1 MALTHD
7 TSTPAIEVTNRIL
20 DQLTLDFVKEIYAGQ
35 WAELETARGLYELG
49 SALHPQFKAEV
60 ESDSKDTR
68 CRDQVFGDRGEL
80 RFLLGLD
87 DEGNLIPRPKGGPR
101 IAEIIIP
108 NTLNS
113 NGNRLTTKSLVR
125 LYAMGKIDLET
136 AQRTVH
142 AKLESKLIDNLR
154 DISAGAVKIQQVIEG
169 KIHHSLFT
177 NEQLTGMMVGYIGN
191 LGHHNAQQLDAFLPN
206 WPQIVRAA
214 VPRALHTVEFQALV
228 AAAGTI
234 EKRVERV
241 GWTTLMLLCD
251 RILEMDMST
260 SSRISLMTSNL
271 PLDMDKAQA
280 QFNQMVAGEIDANPA
295 TIAVSISKG
304 ESEIMSTQYIPM
316 RSVLECFVRSSYLD
330 RSLFGSTEEIRNL
343 FGSTDEIR
351 NLDTR
356 ISVRPGSVWLSTGAG
371 THELL
376 MPSFDPTPYA
386 LMSYTGAILY
396 KTAPEYRSQLS
407 GSRLSNSYDNT
418 YDDHHSYNQARHF
431 KETAG
436 EFRPA
441 QMIFQ
446 ALQDSD
452 YDFGLHFFQVVPTVR
467 NDRYKQD
474 KSAVVNVRHDM
485 QAALDH
491 TLDLIQDNWELL
503 NKASREEDFAFDAD
517 KFKAFRE
524 RCVIQVVGVG
534 YMPQGE
540 QIEFQIPGPVFKR

>member
-35 WAELETARGLYELG
+35 WAELETARGVYELG
-49 SALHPQFKAEV
+49 AALHPQFKEEV

-68 CRDQVFGDRGEL
+68 CRDRVFGDRGEL
-80 RFLLGLD
+80 RFLFGLD

-101 IAEIIIP
+101 IAELIIP

-113 NGNRLTTKSLVR
+113 TGNRLTTKSLVR

-136 AQRTVH
+136 VQRTIH

-177 NEQLTGMMVGYIGN
+177 NEQLTGMMVGYIDN
-191 LGHHNAQQLDAFLPN
+191 LGNHNTQQLDAFLPN

-228 AAAGTI
+228 AAAATI
-234 EKRVERV
+234 VKRVERV

-295 TIAVSISKG
+295 TITVSISKG
-304 ESEIMSTQYIPM
+304 ESEIMSTQYMPM
-316 RSVLECFVRSSYLD
+316 RSVLEPFVRSSYLD
-330 RSLFGSTEEIRNL
+330 RSLFGSTEEIRH
-343 FGSTDEIR
+343 DDIR
-351 NLDTR
+351 MA
-356 ISVRPGSVWLSTGAG
+356 VRPGSVWLSTGVG

-386 LMSYTGAILY
+386 LMSHTGVILS
-396 KTAPEYRSQLS
+396 KVAPEHRFRLRSVDGW
-407 GSRLSNSYDNT
+407 GSRPGNT
-418 YDDHHSYNQARHF
+418 YDAHHSYQEARHL

-436 EFRPA
+436 EFRPT

-446 ALQDSD
+446 ALKDSD

-474 KSAVVNVRHDM
+474 KSTVVNVRHDM

-503 NKASREEDFAFDAD
+503 NKASREDDFAFDAD

-534 YMPQGE
+534 YMPKGE

>member
-20 DQLTLDFVKEIYAGQ
+20 DQLTLDFVKGIYAGQ
-35 WAELETARGLYELG
+35 WAELDTARGLYELG
-49 SALHPQFKAEV
+49 ATLHPQFKEEV

-68 CRDQVFGDRGEL
+68 CRDRVFGDRGEL

-101 IAEIIIP
+101 IAELIIP

-113 NGNRLTTKSLVR
+113 TGNRLTTKSLVR
-125 LYAMGKIDLET
+125 LYAMGKLDLET
-136 AQRTVH
+136 VQKTVH

-177 NEQLTGMMVGYIGN
+177 EEQLTSMMVGYIGN

-251 RILEMDMST
+251 RILEMDMPT

-280 QFNQMVAGEIDANPA
+280 QFSQMVAEEIDANPA
-295 TIAVSISKG
+295 TITVSLNKG
-304 ESEIMSTQYIPM
+304 EQETMSTQYMPM
-316 RSVLECFVRSSYLD
+316 RSGLERFVRSSYLD
-330 RSLFGSTEEIRNL
+330 RSLFGSTEEIRHV
-343 FGSTDEIR
+343 DIR
-351 NLDTR
+351 MA
-356 ISVRPGSVWLSTGAG
+356 VRPGSVWLSTGAG

-386 LMSYTGAILY
+386 LMSHTGVILS
-396 KTAPEYRSQLS
+396 KTAPEYHSQLS
-407 GSRLSNSYDNT
+407 GSRPGNT
-418 YDDHHSYNQARHF
+418 YDDHHSYQEARHL
-431 KETAG
+431 KETDG

-441 QMIFQ
+441 QMVFQ
-446 ALQDSD
+446 ALKDSD

-474 KSAVVNVRHDM
+474 KSTVVNVRHDM

-503 NKASREEDFAFDAD
+503 NKASREDDFDFDAD
-517 KFKAFRE
+517 KFKAFRK

-534 YMPQGE
+534 YMPKGE

>member
-35 WAELETARGLYELG
+35 WAELDTARGVYELG
-49 SALHPQFKAEV
+49 AALHPQFKEEV
-60 ESDSKDTR
+60 ESDSKDAC
-68 CRDQVFGDRGEL
+68 CRDRVFGDRGEL

-101 IAEIIIP
+101 IAELIIP

-113 NGNRLTTKSLVR
+113 TGNRLTNKSLVR

-136 AQRTVH
+136 VQRTVH

-177 NEQLTGMMVGYIGN
+177 EEQLTSMMVSYIGN
-191 LGHHNAQQLDAFLPN
+191 LGYHNAQQLDAFLPN

-234 EKRVERV
+234 EKCVERV

-260 SSRISLMTSNL
+260 SSRISLMTSTL
-271 PLDMDKAQA
+271 PLNMDKAQE
-280 QFNQMVAGEIDANPA
+280 QFSQMVAEEIDANPA
-295 TIAVSISKG
+295 TITVSLNKG
-304 ESEIMSTQYIPM
+304 ERETMSTQYMPM
-316 RSVLECFVRSSYLD
+316 RSGLERFIRSSYLD
-330 RSLFGSTEEIRNL
+330 RSLFGSTEEIRH
-343 FGSTDEIR
+343 FGSTEEIR
-351 NLDTR
+351 HVDIR
-356 ISVRPGSVWLSTGAG
+356 MAVRPGSVWLSTGVG

-376 MPSFDPTPYA
+376 MPSLDPTPYA
-386 LMSYTGAILY
+386 LMSHTGVILS
-396 KTAPEYRSQLS
+396 KTAPEYHSQLS
-407 GSRLSNSYDNT
+407 GSRPGNT
-418 YDDHHSYNQARHF
+418 YDNHQSYSEARHF

-436 EFRPA
+436 EFRPVK
-441 QMIFQ
+441 MIFD

-467 NDRYKQD
+467 NDLYKQD
-474 KSAVVNVRHDM
+474 KGTVVNVRHDM
-485 QAALDH
+485 QAALDR

-503 NKASREEDFAFDAD
+503 NKASREDYFAFDAD

-534 YMPQGE
+534 YMPKGE
-540 QIEFQIPGPVFKR
+540 QKEFQIPGQVFKR

>member
-35 WAELETARGLYELG
+35 WAELETARDVYELG
-49 SALHPQFKAEV
+49 AALHPQFKEEV

-68 CRDQVFGDRGEL
+68 CRDRVFGDRGEL

-101 IAEIIIP
+101 IAEFIIP

-113 NGNRLTTKSLVR
+113 TGNRLTTKSLVR

-136 AQRTVH
+136 VQRTIH

-169 KIHHSLFT
+169 RIHHSLFT
-177 NEQLTGMMVGYIGN
+177 NEQLTCMMVGYIGN
-191 LGHHNAQQLDAFLPN
+191 LGNHTWLSQQLDAFLPN

-214 VPRALHTVEFQALV
+214 VPRALHTVEFQELV
-228 AAAGTI
+228 AAAATI
-234 EKRVERV
+234 EKHVERV

-251 RILEMDMST
+251 RILEMDMPT
-260 SSRISLMTSNL
+260 SSRILLMTSTL

-280 QFNQMVAGEIDANPA
+280 QFSQMVAEEIDANPA
-295 TIAVSISKG
+295 TITVSLNKG
-304 ESEIMSTQYIPM
+304 DRETVSTQYIPM
-316 RSVLECFVRSSYLD
+316 RSELERFVRSSYLD
-330 RSLFGSTEEIRNL
+330 RSLFGSTEEIRHVN
-343 FGSTDEIR
+343 IR
-351 NLDTR
+351 MA
-356 ISVRPGSVWLSTGAG
+356 VRPGSVWLSTGAG

-386 LMSYTGAILY
+386 LMSHTGVILS
-396 KTAPEYRSQLS
+396 KTAPEYHSQLS
-407 GSRLSNSYDNT
+407 GSRPGNT
-418 YDDHHSYNQARHF
+418 YDDHHSYQEARHL

-441 QMIFQ
+441 EMIFQ
-446 ALQDSD
+446 ALKDSD
-452 YDFGLHFFQVVPTVR
+452 YDFCLHFFQVVPTVR
-467 NDRYKQD
+467 NDHYKQD

-503 NKASREEDFAFDAD
+503 NKARREDDFAFDAD
-517 KFKAFRE
+517 KFNAFRE

-540 QIEFQIPGPVFKR
+540 QIEFEIPGPVFKR

>member
-35 WAELETARGLYELG
+35 WAELETARGIYELG
-49 SALHPQFKAEV
+49 TALHPQFKEEV

-68 CRDQVFGDRGEL
+68 CRDRVFGDRGEL

-101 IAEIIIP
+101 IAELIIP

-113 NGNRLTTKSLVR
+113 TGNRLTTKSLVR
-125 LYAMGKIDLET
+125 LYAMGKIDLEMV
-136 AQRTVH
+136 QRTVH

-177 NEQLTGMMVGYIGN
+177 NEQLTSMMVGYIGN

-214 VPRALHTVEFQALV
+214 VPRALHTAEYQALV
-228 AAAGTI
+228 AAATTI
-234 EKRVERV
+234 EKRVDRV

-260 SSRISLMTSNL
+260 SSRISLMTSTL
-271 PLDMDKAQA
+271 PLDMDKAQE
-280 QFNQMVAGEIDANPA
+280 QFSQMVSEEIDANPA
-295 TIAVSISKG
+295 TITVFLNKG
-304 ESEIMSTQYIPM
+304 ERETMSNQYMPIL
-316 RSVLECFVRSSYLD
+316 SGLERFIRSSYLD
-330 RSLFGSTEEIRNL
+330 RSLFGSTEEIRRV
-343 FGSTDEIR
+343 DIR
-351 NLDTR
+351 MA
-356 ISVRPGSVWLSTGAG
+356 VRPGSVWLSTGAG

-386 LMSYTGAILY
+386 LMSHTGVILS

-407 GSRLSNSYDNT
+407 GSCPGNN
-418 YDDHHSYNQARHF
+418 YDDNHSYQEARHF
-431 KETAG
+431 KETTG

-446 ALQDSD
+446 ALKDSD

-474 KSAVVNVRHDM
+474 KSVVVNVRHDM
-485 QAALDH
+485 QAALDR

-503 NKASREEDFAFDAD
+503 NKASREEDFVFDAD

>member
-20 DQLTLDFVKEIYAGQ
+20 DQLTVNFVKEIYAGQ
-35 WAELETARGLYELG
+35 WAELETARGVYELG
-49 SALHPQFKAEV
+49 AALHPKFKEEV
-60 ESDSKDTR
+60 GSDSKDTR
-68 CRDQVFGDRGEL
+68 CRDRVFGDRGEL

-101 IAEIIIP
+101 IAELIIP

-113 NGNRLTTKSLVR
+113 TGNRLTTKSLVR

-136 AQRTVH
+136 VLRTVH

-169 KIHHSLFT
+169 RIHHSLFT
-177 NEQLTGMMVGYIGN
+177 NEQLTCMMVGYIGN
-191 LGHHNAQQLDAFLPN
+191 LGNHNTQQLDAFLPN
-206 WPQIVRAA
+206 WPQIVRAS
-214 VPRALHTVEFQALV
+214 VPRALHTVEFQTLV
-228 AAAGTI
+228 SAAGTI

-251 RILEMDMST
+251 RIIEMDMST
-260 SSRISLMTSNL
+260 SSRISLMTSTL
-271 PLDMDKAQA
+271 PLDMDKVQA
-280 QFNQMVAGEIDANPA
+280 QFSQMVAEEIDANPA
-295 TIAVSISKG
+295 TITVSLNKG
-304 ESEIMSTQYIPM
+304 ESEIMSTQYMPM
-316 RSVLECFVRSSYLD
+316 RSGLERFVRSSYLD
-330 RSLFGSTEEIRNL
+330 RSLFGSTEEIRHV
-343 FGSTDEIR
+343 DIR
-351 NLDTR
+351 MA
-356 ISVRPGSVWLSTGAG
+356 VRPGSVWLSIGVG
-371 THELL
+371 THEML

-386 LMSYTGAILY
+386 LFSHAGIILT
-396 KTAPEYRSQLS
+396 KEAPEYTFKLKSFDGW
-407 GSRLSNSYDNT
+407 GSRPGNT
-418 YDDHHSYNQARHF
+418 YDHHHSYSEARHF

-436 EFRPA
+436 EFRPVK
-441 QMIFQ
+441 MIFQ
-446 ALQDSD
+446 ALKDSD

-474 KSAVVNVRHDM
+474 KSTVVNVRHDM

-503 NKASREEDFAFDAD
+503 NKASREDDFVFDVD
-517 KFKAFRE
+517 KFNAFRE

-534 YMPQGE
+534 YMPKGE
-540 QIEFQIPGPVFKR
+540 QIEFQIPGSVFKR

>member
-35 WAELETARGLYELG
+35 WAELETARGVYELG
-49 SALHPQFKAEV
+49 AALHPKFKEEV
-60 ESDSKDTR
+60 ELDSKDTR
-68 CRDQVFGDRGEL
+68 CRDRVFGDRGEL

-101 IAEIIIP
+101 IAELIIP

-113 NGNRLTTKSLVR
+113 TGSRLTTKSLVR
-125 LYAMGKIDLET
+125 LYAMSKIDLET
-136 AQRTVH
+136 VQRTIH

-177 NEQLTGMMVGYIGN
+177 EEQLISMMVNYIGN
-191 LGHHNAQQLDAFLPN
+191 LGYHNAQQLDAFLPN

-260 SSRISLMTSNL
+260 SSRIALMTSNL
-271 PLDMDKAQA
+271 PLDMDKAKA
-280 QFNQMVAGEIDANPA
+280 QFNQMVADEIDANPA
-295 TIAVSISKG
+295 TITVSINKG
-304 ESEIMSTQYIPM
+304 ERETMSTQYMPM
-316 RSVLECFVRSSYLD
+316 RSTLERFVRSSYLD

-343 FGSTDEIR
+343 FGSTEEIR

-376 MPSFDPTPYA
+376 IPSFDPTPYA
-386 LMSYTGAILY
+386 LMSHTGVILS
-396 KTAPEYRSQLS
+396 KTAPEYRPQLS
-407 GSRLSNSYDNT
+407 GSRPGNT
-418 YDDHHSYNQARHF
+418 YDTHHSYHEARHV

-446 ALQDSD
+446 ALKDSD

-467 NDRYKQD
+467 NDRYAQD
-474 KSAVVNVRHDM
+474 KSTVVNVRHDM

-503 NKASREEDFAFDAD
+503 NKASREDDFAFDAD

>member
-7 TSTPAIEVTNRIL
+7 TETPAIEVTNRIL
-20 DQLTLDFVKEIYAGQ
+20 DQLTLDLVKEIYAGQ
-35 WAELETARGLYELG
+35 WAELDTARGVYELG
-49 SALHPQFKAEV
+49 AALHPKFKEEV

-68 CRDQVFGDRGEL
+68 CRDRVFGDRGEL

-87 DEGNLIPRPKGGPR
+87 DEGNLIARPKGGPR
-101 IAEIIIP
+101 IAELIIP

-113 NGNRLTTKSLVR
+113 TGNHLTTKSLVR
-125 LYAMGKIDLET
+125 LYAMGKIDLEMV
-136 AQRTVH
+136 QRTIR

-154 DISAGAVKIQQVIEG
+154 DISAGAVNIQQVIEG

-191 LGHHNAQQLDAFLPN
+191 LGYHSTQQLDAFLPN

-214 VPRALHTVEFQALV
+214 VPRALHTVEFEDI
-228 AAAGTI
+228 AAWAVTI

-251 RILEMDMST
+251 RILEMDMPT
-260 SSRISLMTSNL
+260 SSRISLMTSTL
-271 PLDMDKAQA
+271 PLDMDKAQE
-280 QFNQMVAGEIDANPA
+280 QFSQMVADEIDANPT
-295 TIAVSISKG
+295 TITVSLNKG
-304 ESEIMSTQYIPM
+304 ERETMSTQYMPM
-316 RSVLECFVRSSYLD
+316 RSSLERFIRSSYLD
-330 RSLFGSTEEIRNL
+330 RSLFGSTEEIRHV
-343 FGSTDEIR
+343 DIR
-351 NLDTR
+351 
-356 ISVRPGSVWLSTGAG
+356 IAVRPGSVWLSTGAG

-386 LMSYTGAILY
+386 LMSHTGVILS
-396 KTAPEYRSQLS
+396 KVAPEHCSQLS
-407 GSRLSNSYDNT
+407 GGRPGNT
-418 YDDHHSYNQARHF
+418 YDDHHSYQGARHF

-441 QMIFQ
+441 RMIFQ
-446 ALQDSD
+446 ALKDSD

-467 NDRYKQD
+467 NDLYKQD

-485 QAALDH
+485 QAALDR

-503 NKASREEDFAFDAD
+503 NTASREDDFDFDAD

>member
-35 WAELETARGLYELG
+35 WAELDTARGVYELG
-49 SALHPQFKAEV
+49 AALHQQFKEEV
-60 ESDSKDTR
+60 ESDSNDTR
-68 CRDQVFGDRGEL
+68 CRDRVFGDRGEL

-101 IAEIIIP
+101 IAEVIIP

-113 NGNRLTTKSLVR
+113 TGNRLTTKSLVR
-125 LYAMGKIDLET
+125 LYAMGKIDLD
-136 AQRTVH
+136 AVQRTVY

-154 DISAGAVKIQQVIEG
+154 DISAGAVKIQQVIVG

-177 NEQLTGMMVGYIGN
+177 EEQLTTMMVGYIGN

-234 EKRVERV
+234 EKHVERV

-251 RILEMDMST
+251 RILEMDMLT
-260 SSRISLMTSNL
+260 SSRISLMTSTL
-271 PLDMDKAQA
+271 PLDMDKAQE
-280 QFNQMVAGEIDANPA
+280 QFSQMVAEEIDANPA
-295 TIAVSISKG
+295 TITVSLNKG
-304 ESEIMSTQYIPM
+304 ERETMSTQYMPM
-316 RSVLECFVRSSYLD
+316 HSGLKRFIRSSYLD
-330 RSLFGSTEEIRNL
+330 RSFFGSTEEIRHV
-343 FGSTDEIR
+343 DIR
-351 NLDTR
+351 MA
-356 ISVRPGSVWLSTGAG
+356 VRPGSVWLSTGAG
-371 THELL
+371 THKLL

-386 LMSYTGAILY
+386 LMSHTGVILS

-407 GSRLSNSYDNT
+407 GSCPGNT
-418 YDDHHSYNQARHF
+418 YDGNHSYQEVRHL

-446 ALQDSD
+446 ALKDSE

-467 NDRYKQD
+467 NDRYAQD
-474 KSAVVNVRHDM
+474 KSTVVNVRHDM

-540 QIEFQIPGPVFKR
+540 QIEFHIPGAVFKR

>member
-101 IAEIIIP
+101 IAELIIP

-177 NEQLTGMMVGYIGN
+177 DEQLTSMMVGYIGN
-191 LGHHNAQQLDAFLPN
+191 LGLHNAQQLDAFLPN
-206 WPQIVRAA
+206 WPQIVRSA

-260 SSRISLMTSNL
+260 SSRISLMTSTL

-280 QFNQMVAGEIDANPA
+280 QFSQMVADEIDANPA
-295 TIAVSISKG
+295 TISVSLNKG
-304 ESEIMSTQYIPM
+304 EVEVMSTQYMPM
-316 RSVLECFVRSSYLD
+316 RSGLERFICSSYLD

-343 FGSTDEIR
+343 
-351 NLDTR
+351 DTR
-356 ISVRPGSVWLSTGAG
+356 ISVRPSSIWLSTGVG

-386 LMSYTGAILY
+386 LMSYTGIILS
-396 KTAPEYRSQLS
+396 KTAPEHRSLLS
-407 GSRLSNSYDNT
+407 GSRLGNSYDNT
-418 YDDHHSYNQARHF
+418 YDDHHSYHQARHF

-436 EFRPA
+436 ELRPA

-446 ALQDSD
+446 ALKDSD
-452 YDFGLHFFQVVPTVR
+452 YDFGLHFFQVVPTVSTDHYR
-467 NDRYKQD
+467 QD
-474 KSAVVNVRHDM
+474 KSTVVNVRHDM

-503 NKASREEDFAFDAD
+503 NKASREDYFAFDTD

-524 RCVIQVVGVG
+524 RCVIQVVGVK
-534 YMPQGE
+534 YMPHGE
-540 QIEFQIPGPVFKR
+540 QAEFQIPGPVFKR

>member
-7 TSTPAIEVTNRIL
+7 TSTHAIEVTNRIL

-35 WAELETARGLYELG
+35 WAELETARGVYELG
-49 SALHPQFKAEV
+49 AALHPKFKEEV
-60 ESDSKDTR
+60 ELDSKDTR
-68 CRDQVFGDRGEL
+68 CRDRVFGDRDEL

-101 IAEIIIP
+101 IAELIIS

-113 NGNRLTTKSLVR
+113 TGRRWTTKSLVR

-136 AQRTVH
+136 VQSTVY
-142 AKLESKLIDNLR
+142 AKLERKLIDNLR
-154 DISAGAVKIQQVIEG
+154 DISAGTVKIQQVIVG

-177 NEQLTGMMVGYIGN
+177 DEQLTTMMVGYIGN
-191 LGHHNAQQLDAFLPN
+191 LGNHNTQQLDAFLPN

-214 VPRALHTVEFQALV
+214 VPRAMHTAEYQAL
-228 AAAGTI
+228 AAAAATI
-234 EKRVERV
+234 EKRVARV
-241 GWTTLMLLCD
+241 GWTTLLMLCD
-251 RILEMDMST
+251 RLLEMEMST
-260 SSRISLMTSNL
+260 SSRISLMTSTL

-280 QFNQMVAGEIDANPA
+280 QFSQMVAAEIEENPEAITVSLHNGEKEDASLLYMPRRN
-295 TIAVSISKG
+295 G
-304 ESEIMSTQYIPM
+304 
-316 RSVLECFVRSSYLD
+316 LERFIRSSYLD
-330 RSLFGSTEEIRNL
+330 RSLFGSLEEIKHV
-343 FGSTDEIR
+343 DP
-351 NLDTR
+351 R
-356 ISVRPGSVWLSTGAG
+356 IAVRPGSFWLSVGVG

-386 LMSYTGAILY
+386 LFSHTGIILT
-396 KTAPEYRSQLS
+396 KEAPEHTFKLRSFDGW
-407 GSRLSNSYDNT
+407 GSRPGNT
-418 YDDHHSYNQARHF
+418 YDNHHSYSEARYV
-431 KETAG
+431 KETSG

-441 QMIFQ
+441 KMIFD

-467 NDRYKQD
+467 NDLYKQD
-474 KSAVVNVRHDM
+474 KSTVVNVRHDM
-485 QAALDH
+485 QVALDH

-503 NKASREEDFAFDAD
+503 NKASREDDFAFDAD

-534 YMPQGE
+534 YMPKGE

>member
-35 WAELETARGLYELG
+35 WAELETARGVYELG
-49 SALHPQFKAEV
+49 AALHPQFKEEV

-68 CRDQVFGDRGEL
+68 CRDRVFGDRGEL

-101 IAEIIIP
+101 IAEFIIP

-113 NGNRLTTKSLVR
+113 TGNRLTTKSLVR

-136 AQRTVH
+136 VQRTIH

-191 LGHHNAQQLDAFLPN
+191 LGNHNTQQLDAFLPN

-228 AAAGTI
+228 AAAATI

-295 TIAVSISKG
+295 TITVSISKG
-304 ESEIMSTQYIPM
+304 ESEIMSTQYMPM
-316 RSVLECFVRSSYLD
+316 RSVLERFVRSSYLD
-330 RSLFGSTEEIRNL
+330 RSLFGSTEEIRHV
-343 FGSTDEIR
+343 DIR
-351 NLDTR
+351 MA
-356 ISVRPGSVWLSTGAG
+356 VRPGSVWLSTGVG

-386 LMSYTGAILY
+386 LMSHTGVILS
-396 KTAPEYRSQLS
+396 KVAPEYRFRLRSVDGW
-407 GSRLSNSYDNT
+407 GSRPGNT
-418 YDDHHSYNQARHF
+418 YDAHHSYQEARHL

-446 ALQDSD
+446 ALKDSD

-474 KSAVVNVRHDM
+474 KSTVVNVRHDM

-503 NKASREEDFAFDAD
+503 NKASREDDFVFDAD

-534 YMPQGE
+534 YMPKGE

>member
-35 WAELETARGLYELG
+35 WAELETARGIYELG
-49 SALHPQFKAEV
+49 TALHPQFKEEV

-68 CRDQVFGDRGEL
+68 CRDRVFGDRGEL

-101 IAEIIIP
+101 IAELIIP

-113 NGNRLTTKSLVR
+113 TGNRLTTKSLVR
-125 LYAMGKIDLET
+125 LYAMGKIDLEMV
-136 AQRTVH
+136 QRTVH

-177 NEQLTGMMVGYIGN
+177 NEQLTSMMVGYIGN

-214 VPRALHTVEFQALV
+214 VPRALHTAEYQALV
-228 AAAGTI
+228 AAATTI
-234 EKRVERV
+234 EKRVDRV

-260 SSRISLMTSNL
+260 SSRISLMTSTL
-271 PLDMDKAQA
+271 PLDMDKAQE
-280 QFNQMVAGEIDANPA
+280 QFSQMVSEEIDANPA
-295 TIAVSISKG
+295 TITVFLNKG
-304 ESEIMSTQYIPM
+304 ERETMSNQYMPIL
-316 RSVLECFVRSSYLD
+316 SGLERFIRSSYLD
-330 RSLFGSTEEIRNL
+330 RSLFGSTEEIRRV
-343 FGSTDEIR
+343 DIR
-351 NLDTR
+351 MA
-356 ISVRPGSVWLSTGAG
+356 VRPGSVWLSTGAG

-386 LMSYTGAILY
+386 LMSHTGVILS

-407 GSRLSNSYDNT
+407 GSRPDNT
-418 YDDHHSYNQARHF
+418 YDAHHSYQKARHF
-431 KETAG
+431 KETTG

-446 ALQDSD
+446 ALKDSD

-467 NDRYKQD
+467 NDCYKQD
-474 KSAVVNVRHDM
+474 KSAIVNVRHDM
-485 QAALDH
+485 QAALDR

-503 NKASREEDFAFDAD
+503 NKASREDDFAFDVD

-524 RCVIQVVGVG
+524 RCVIQVIGVG
-534 YMPQGE
+534 YMPKGE
-540 QIEFQIPGPVFKR
+540 LTEFQIPGPVFKR

>member
-49 SALHPQFKAEV
+49 AALHPQFKEEV

-68 CRDQVFGDRGEL
+68 CRDRVFGDRGEL

-101 IAEIIIP
+101 IAELIIP

-113 NGNRLTTKSLVR
+113 TGNRLTTKSLVR

-136 AQRTVH
+136 VQRTVH
-142 AKLESKLIDNLR
+142 SKLESKLIDNLR

-177 NEQLTGMMVGYIGN
+177 DEQLTSMMVGYIGN
-191 LGHHNAQQLDAFLPN
+191 LGNHNTQQLDAFLPR

-214 VPRALHTVEFQALV
+214 VPRALHTVEFQAI
-228 AAAGTI
+228 AAWATAI

-251 RILEMDMST
+251 RILEMDMPT
-260 SSRISLMTSNL
+260 SSRISLMTSTL

-280 QFNQMVAGEIDANPA
+280 QFSQMVAEEIDANPA
-295 TIAVSISKG
+295 TITVSLNKG
-304 ESEIMSTQYIPM
+304 EQETMSTQYMPM
-316 RSVLECFVRSSYLD
+316 RSGLERFVRSSYLD
-330 RSLFGSTEEIRNL
+330 RSLFGSTEEIRHV
-343 FGSTDEIR
+343 DIR
-351 NLDTR
+351 MA
-356 ISVRPGSVWLSTGAG
+356 VRPGSVWLSTGVG

-376 MPSFDPTPYA
+376 IPSFDPTPYA
-386 LMSYTGAILY
+386 LMSHTGVILS
-396 KTAPEYRSQLS
+396 KEAPEYRFRLRSVDGW
-407 GSRLSNSYDNT
+407 GSRPGNT
-418 YDDHHSYNQARHF
+418 YDDHHSYQEARHF

-446 ALQDSD
+446 ALKDSD
-452 YDFGLHFFQVVPTVR
+452 YDFVLHFFQVVPTVR

-474 KSAVVNVRHDM
+474 KSTVVNVRHDM

-503 NKASREEDFAFDAD
+503 NKASREDDFAFDAD

>member
-20 DQLTLDFVKEIYAGQ
+20 DQLTVDFVKEIYAGQ
-35 WAELETARGLYELG
+35 WAELETARGVYELG
-49 SALHPQFKAEV
+49 AALHPKFKEEV
-60 ESDSKDTR
+60 GSDSKDTR
-68 CRDQVFGDRGEL
+68 CRDRVFGDRGEL

-101 IAEIIIP
+101 IAELITP

-113 NGNRLTTKSLVR
+113 TGNRLTTKSLVR
-125 LYAMGKIDLET
+125 LYAIGKIDLET
-136 AQRTVH
+136 VQQTVH

-177 NEQLTGMMVGYIGN
+177 EEQLTSMMVGYIGN
-191 LGHHNAQQLDAFLPN
+191 LGYHNAQQLDAFLPN

-251 RILEMDMST
+251 RILEMDMPT

-280 QFNQMVAGEIDANPA
+280 QFSQMVADEIDANPA
-295 TIAVSISKG
+295 TITVSLNKG
-304 ESEIMSTQYIPM
+304 EQEIMSTQYMPM
-316 RSVLECFVRSSYLD
+316 RSGLERFVCSSYLD
-330 RSLFGSTEEIRNL
+330 RSLFGSTEEIRR
-343 FGSTDEIR
+343 DDIR
-351 NLDTR
+351 MA
-356 ISVRPGSVWLSTGAG
+356 VRPGSVWLSTGVG

-386 LMSYTGAILY
+386 LMSHIGDILS
-396 KTAPEYRSQLS
+396 KTAPEYHSQLS
-407 GSRLSNSYDNT
+407 GSRPGNT
-418 YDDHHSYNQARHF
+418 YDTHHSYHGARHV

-446 ALQDSD
+446 ALKDSD

-474 KSAVVNVRHDM
+474 KSTVVNVRHDM

-503 NKASREEDFAFDAD
+503 NKASREDDFAFDAD
-517 KFKAFRE
+517 KFNAFRE

>member
-35 WAELETARGLYELG
+35 WAELETARGVYELG
-49 SALHPQFKAEV
+49 AALHPKFKEEV
-60 ESDSKDTR
+60 ESDPKDTR
-68 CRDQVFGDRGEL
+68 CRDRVFGDRGEL

-101 IAEIIIP
+101 IAELIIP

-113 NGNRLTTKSLVR
+113 TGSRLTTKSLVR
-125 LYAMGKIDLET
+125 LYAMSKIDLET
-136 AQRTVH
+136 VQRTIH

-177 NEQLTGMMVGYIGN
+177 EEQLISMMVNYIGN
-191 LGHHNAQQLDAFLPN
+191 LGYHNTQQLDAFLPN

-251 RILEMDMST
+251 RILEMEMST
-260 SSRISLMTSNL
+260 SSRIALMTSTL
-271 PLDMDKAQA
+271 PLDMDKAQV
-280 QFNQMVAGEIDANPA
+280 QFNQMVADEIDSNPA
-295 TIAVSISKG
+295 TITVSINKG
-304 ESEIMSTQYIPM
+304 ERETMSTQYMPM
-316 RSVLECFVRSSYLD
+316 RSVLERFIRSSYLD
-330 RSLFGSTEEIRNL
+330 RSLFGSTEEINL
-343 FGSTDEIR
+343 FGSTEDIR

-356 ISVRPGSVWLSTGAG
+356 ISVRPGSVWLSTGVG

-386 LMSYTGAILY
+386 LMSYTGVILS
-396 KTAPEYRSQLS
+396 KTAPEYRTQLS
-407 GSRLSNSYDNT
+407 GSRPGNT
-418 YDDHHSYNQARHF
+418 YDAHHSYHEARHV

-436 EFRPA
+436 DFRPA

-446 ALQDSD
+446 ALKDSD
-452 YDFGLHFFQVVPTVR
+452 YDFGLHFFQVVLTVR
-467 NDRYKQD
+467 NDRYAQD
-474 KSAVVNVRHDM
+474 KSTVVNVRHDM

-503 NKASREEDFAFDAD
+503 NKASREDDFAFDAD

>member
-20 DQLTLDFVKEIYAGQ
+20 DQLTLNFVKEIYAGQ
-35 WAELETARGLYELG
+35 WAELDTARGVYELG
-49 SALHPQFKAEV
+49 TALHPKFKEEV
-60 ESDSKDTR
+60 ESDSKETH
-68 CRDQVFGDRGEL
+68 CRDKVFGDRGNL

-87 DEGNLIPRPKGGPR
+87 DEGKLIARPKGGPR
-101 IAEIIIP
+101 IAEVCIP
-108 NTLNS
+108 NNLNS
-113 NGNRLTTKSLVR
+113 KGSRLTTKSLVR

-136 AQRTVH
+136 VQSAVH
-142 AKLESKLIDNLR
+142 AKLESKLIETLR
-154 DISAGAVKIQQVIEG
+154 DISAGEVKIQQVIEG
-169 KIHHSLFT
+169 AIHHSLFT
-177 NEQLTGMMVGYIGN
+177 DEQLTTMMVGYIGN
-191 LGHHNAQQLDAFLPN
+191 LGNHNTQQLDAFLPN
-206 WPQIVRAA
+206 WPQIVRAS

-228 AAAGTI
+228 SAAGTI

-260 SSRISLMTSNL
+260 SSRISLMTSTL
-271 PLDMDKAQA
+271 PLDMDKVQA
-280 QFNQMVAGEIDANPA
+280 QFSQMVAEEIDANPA
-295 TIAVSISKG
+295 TITVSLNKG
-304 ESEIMSTQYIPM
+304 ESEIMSTQYMPM
-316 RSVLECFVRSSYLD
+316 RSGLERFVRSSYLD
-330 RSLFGSTEEIRNL
+330 RSLFGSTEEIRHV
-343 FGSTDEIR
+343 DIPMAA
-351 NLDTR
+351 
-356 ISVRPGSVWLSTGAG
+356 RPGSVWLSTGAG

-386 LMSYTGAILY
+386 LMSHTGIILT
-396 KTAPEYRSQLS
+396 KEAPEYTFKLKSFDGW
-407 GSRLSNSYDNT
+407 GSRPGNT
-418 YDDHHSYNQARHF
+418 YDHHHSYSEARHF

-436 EFRPA
+436 EFRPVK
-441 QMIFQ
+441 MIFD

-467 NDRYKQD
+467 NDLYKQD
-474 KSAVVNVRHDM
+474 KGTVVNVRHDM
-485 QAALDH
+485 QAALDR

-503 NKASREEDFAFDAD
+503 NKASREDDFAFDAD

-534 YMPQGE
+534 YMPKGE

>member
-35 WAELETARGLYELG
+35 WAELETARGVYELG
-49 SALHPQFKAEV
+49 TALHPKFKEEV
-60 ESDSKDTR
+60 ELDSKDTR
-68 CRDQVFGDRGEL
+68 CRDRVFGDRGEL

-101 IAEIIIP
+101 IAELIIP

-113 NGNRLTTKSLVR
+113 TGSRLTTKSLVR
-125 LYAMGKIDLET
+125 LYAMSKIDLET
-136 AQRTVH
+136 VQRTIH

-177 NEQLTGMMVGYIGN
+177 EEQLISMMVNYIGN
-191 LGHHNAQQLDAFLPN
+191 LGYHNTQQLDAFLPN

-251 RILEMDMST
+251 RILEMEMST
-260 SSRISLMTSNL
+260 RSRLSLMTSTL

-280 QFNQMVAGEIDANPA
+280 QFSQMVAAEIEENPA
-295 TIAVSISKG
+295 TITVSLHKG
-304 ESEIMSTQYIPM
+304 ENEDASLFYMLRRNGLGRFI
-316 RSVLECFVRSSYLD
+316 RSSYLD
-330 RSLFGSTEEIRNL
+330 RSLFGSLEEIKHV
-343 FGSTDEIR
+343 DP
-351 NLDTR
+351 R
-356 ISVRPGSVWLSTGAG
+356 IAVRPGSIWLSIGVG
-371 THELL
+371 THEML

-386 LMSYTGAILY
+386 LFSHTGIILT
-396 KTAPEYRSQLS
+396 KEAPEHTFKLKSFDGW
-407 GSRLSNSYDNT
+407 GSRPGNT
-418 YDDHHSYNQARHF
+418 YDHHHSYSEARHF

-436 EFRPA
+436 EFRPVK
-441 QMIFQ
+441 MIFD

-467 NDRYKQD
+467 NDLYKQD
-474 KSAVVNVRHDM
+474 KGTVVNVRHDM

-503 NKASREEDFAFDAD
+503 NKASREDYFAFDAD
-517 KFKAFRE
+517 KFQAFRE

-534 YMPQGE
+534 YMPKGE
-540 QIEFQIPGPVFKR
+540 QKEFQIPGSVFKR

>member
-49 SALHPQFKAEV
+49 AALHPQFKEEV

-68 CRDQVFGDRGEL
+68 CRDRVFGDRGEL

-101 IAEIIIP
+101 IAELIIP

-113 NGNRLTTKSLVR
+113 TGNRLTTKSLVR

-136 AQRTVH
+136 VQRTVH
-142 AKLESKLIDNLR
+142 SKLESKLIDNLR

-177 NEQLTGMMVGYIGN
+177 DEQLTSMMVGYIGN
-191 LGHHNAQQLDAFLPN
+191 LGNHNTQQLDAFLPS

-214 VPRALHTVEFQALV
+214 VPRALHTVEFQAI
-228 AAAGTI
+228 AAWATAI

-251 RILEMDMST
+251 RILEMDMPT
-260 SSRISLMTSNL
+260 SSRISLMTSTL

-280 QFNQMVAGEIDANPA
+280 QFSQMVAEEIDANPA
-295 TIAVSISKG
+295 TITVSLNKG
-304 ESEIMSTQYIPM
+304 EQETMSTQYMPM
-316 RSVLECFVRSSYLD
+316 RSGLERFVRSSYLD
-330 RSLFGSTEEIRNL
+330 RSLFGSTEEIRHV
-343 FGSTDEIR
+343 DIR
-351 NLDTR
+351 MA
-356 ISVRPGSVWLSTGAG
+356 VRPGSVWLSTGVG

-376 MPSFDPTPYA
+376 IPSFDPTPYA
-386 LMSYTGAILY
+386 LMSHTGVILS
-396 KTAPEYRSQLS
+396 KEAPEYRFRLRSVDGW
-407 GSRLSNSYDNT
+407 GSRPGNT
-418 YDDHHSYNQARHF
+418 YDDHHSYQEARHF

-446 ALQDSD
+446 ALKDSD
-452 YDFGLHFFQVVPTVR
+452 YDFVLHFFQVVPTVR

-474 KSAVVNVRHDM
+474 KSTVVNVRHDM

-503 NKASREEDFAFDAD
+503 NKASREDDFAFDAD

>member
-35 WAELETARGLYELG
+35 WAELDTARGLYELG
-49 SALHPQFKAEV
+49 AALHPQFKEEV

-68 CRDQVFGDRGEL
+68 CRDRVFGDRGEL

-101 IAEIIIP
+101 IAELIIP

-113 NGNRLTTKSLVR
+113 TGNRLTTKSLVR

-136 AQRTVH
+136 VQCTVH

-177 NEQLTGMMVGYIGN
+177 DEQLTSMMVGYISN
-191 LGHHNAQQLDAFLPN
+191 LGNHNTRQLDAFLPN

-251 RILEMDMST
+251 RLLEMEMST
-260 SSRISLMTSNL
+260 SSRLSLMTSTL

-280 QFNQMVAGEIDANPA
+280 QFSQMVAAEIEENPA
-295 TIAVSISKG
+295 TITVSLHKG
-304 ESEIMSTQYIPM
+304 EREDASLLYLPM
-316 RSVLECFVRSSYLD
+316 RSGLEHFVRSSYLD
-330 RSLFGSTEEIRNL
+330 RSLFGSTEEIRHV
-343 FGSTDEIR
+343 DIR
-351 NLDTR
+351 MA
-356 ISVRPGSVWLSTGAG
+356 VRPGSVWLSIGVG
-371 THELL
+371 THEML

-386 LMSYTGAILY
+386 LFSHTGIILT
-396 KTAPEYRSQLS
+396 KEAPEYTFKLKSFDGW
-407 GSRLSNSYDNT
+407 GSRPGNT
-418 YDDHHSYNQARHF
+418 YDHHHSYSEARHF

-436 EFRPA
+436 EFRPVK
-441 QMIFQ
+441 MIFD

-467 NDRYKQD
+467 NDLYKQD
-474 KSAVVNVRHDM
+474 KGTVVNVRHDM
-485 QAALDH
+485 QAALDR

-503 NKASREEDFAFDAD
+503 NKASREDYFAFDAD
-517 KFKAFRE
+517 KFQAFRE

-534 YMPQGE
+534 YMSNGE
-540 QIEFQIPGPVFKR
+540 QTEFQIPGQVFKR